1 MKSTRVCELPLPVT
15 GATAGLP
22 SSANHQQGLPPDSAI
37 GYNPS
42 MPLPKPHRKLVK
54 HFDDCGEIHELTFSC
69 YHRWPILD
77 NPWRR
82 EQLSIAIDRAIENHG
97 WRLTAFVFM
106 PEHVHLL
113 VYPTQQSLKVEK
125 LLFAIKRPFSYR
137 VKQRLAETSDP
148 LLQRLTIR
156 QRPDK
161 TTFRFWQEGP
171 GYDRNM
177 RTEKV
182 LRSAIDYIHLNPVRR
197 KLVER
202 VTDYQWSSACWYASD
217 GQEVDPS
224 LPKLSAVP
232 AGWFA
237 GDADV
242 TNY

>member
-1 MKSTRVCELPLPVT
+1 
-15 GATAGLP
+15 
-22 SSANHQQGLPPDSAI
+22 
-37 GYNPS
+37 

-54 HFDDCGEIHELTFSC
+54 HFDERGEIHELTFSC
-69 YHRWPILD
+69 YHQWPLLD
-77 NPWRR
+77 DNWRR
-82 EQLSIAIDRAIENHG
+82 VQLGIAIDRAIENHS
-97 WRLTAFVFM
+97 WRLTSFVFM

-113 VYPTQQSLKVEK
+113 VYPTQQGSKVDK

-137 VKQRLAETSDP
+137 VKQRLVDADDP
-148 LLQRLTIR
+148 LLQQLTIR

-171 GYDRNM
+171 GYDRNI

-182 LRSAIDYIHLNPVRR
+182 LLSAIDYIHLNPVRR
-197 KLVER
+197 GLAER
-202 VTDYQWSSACWYASD
+202 ATDYRWSSAHWYASD

-232 AGWFA
+232 PDWFA
-237 GDADV
+237 GNADV